1 MKQSL
6 ASNFPF
12 SGVFAYEWQRLNRTD
27 VWVITL
33 VFAALLLIL
42 GFASTLEALSGEGPM
57 INPSLLEQGLPS
69 LSGLF
74 VAFFVMLGL
83 GTEYRQGTF
92 RKRLLNGYGRVDLL
106 IVPLLMIAFSIVLF
120 GLLTILSMLLVQ
132 VVSGF
137 NMFHF
142 WNSHL
147 VANLLFKQVLIGSF
161 GTMLVNITRTSGLA
175 IVLYFVYGFLE
186 SILSLGLSFGLQEPS
201 YSAFLPLNAG
211 TSYAMLSESIQ
222 AWYDLIPALWVGVFM
237 GISWL
242 KIKTMEF

>member
-1 MKQSL
+1 MRQTLTSD
-6 ASNFPF
+6 FPF
-12 SGVFAYEWQRLNRTD
+12 NRVFAYEWQRLNRTD
-27 VWVITL
+27 VWVTAL
-33 VFAALLLIL
+33 VFGALMLIL
-42 GFASTLEALSGEGPM
+42 GFASTLEAISPEGTM
-57 INPSLLEQGLPS
+57 INPSLLEQGIPS

-106 IVPLLMIAFSIVLF
+106 MVPLLMIAFSMLIF
-120 GLLTILSMLLVQ
+120 SLLTILSLLLVQ

-142 WNSHL
+142 WNTHL

-186 SILSLGLSFGLQEPS
+186 SILSVGISFGLQEPS

-211 TSYAMLSESIQ
+211 ISYANLSESIQ
-222 AWYDLIPALWVGVFM
+222 AWYDLVPAFWVAVFM